1 MRSRLVLPL
10 LLAVGCGKPVV
21 FKGTNALVVAGT
33 PPPPVAAQPPPR
45 VEVRDNKI
53 EIHDKIQFDYDKAT
67 IKEVSFGLLG
77 EIADVITKNPHIKRI
92 QIEGHASSEGSARH
106 NKKLSDERAKSVMA
120 WLTQHGIAATRLAAL
135 GFGAE
140 RPIADNASES
150 GREQNRRVEFVILEQ
165 DVTKKKVE
173 VDASGKEKVLEETHE
188 NVTAAPA
195 STTSPAKGTAPTA
208 PATAAKAPKTMPT
221 ATPAA
226 ATPAAQSSKPSRDE
240 RAGSAKGATP

>member
-10 LLAVGCGKPVV
+10 LVAVGCGKPVV

-106 NKKLSDERAKSVMA
+106 NKTLSDERAKSVMA
-120 WLTQHGIAATRLAAL
+120 WLTQHGIAASRLAAL

-188 NVTAAPA
+188 NVTATAAPTA
-195 STTSPAKGTAPTA
+195 PAKGTAPSA
-208 PATAAKAPKTMPT
+208 PATAGKTPKTMPT

-226 ATPAAQSSKPSRDE
+226 ATSAAQSSKPSPDE